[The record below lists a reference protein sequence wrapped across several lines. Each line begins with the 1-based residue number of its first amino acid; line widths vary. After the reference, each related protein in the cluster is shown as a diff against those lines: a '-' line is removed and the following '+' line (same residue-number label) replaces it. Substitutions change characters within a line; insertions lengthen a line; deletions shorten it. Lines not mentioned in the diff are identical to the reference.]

1 MPSHGSKY
9 LLKKVIMTDFDVSK
23 TPQNLDFLAEKH
35 G

>member
-9 LLKKVIMTDFDVSK
+9 LLKNVIMTAFDVSK
-23 TPQNLDFLAEKH
+23 TPQFLEFLAEKH